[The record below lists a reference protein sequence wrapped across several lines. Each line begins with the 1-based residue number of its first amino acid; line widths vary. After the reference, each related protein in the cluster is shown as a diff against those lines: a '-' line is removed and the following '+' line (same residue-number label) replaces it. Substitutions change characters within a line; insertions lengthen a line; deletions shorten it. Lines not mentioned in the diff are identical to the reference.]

1 MIYEELKSQIA
12 SLQKS
17 GDSFK
22 LGVLRYL
29 ISQVQNKEIELR
41 GQQKQLTDEDVFK
54 VIRKQIKNRKEAIEL
69 YEKNGR
75 KDLLEKE
82 SKELSIYEEFAKMFP
97 FELEPKEGFGPQKQ
111 KS

>member
-1 MIYEELKSQIA
+1 MIYDTIKNQVPE
-12 SLQKS
+12 LQKV

-41 GQQKQLTDEDVFK
+41 GQQKPLTDEDVFK

-69 YEKNGR
+69 YQKGNRSE
-75 KDLLEKE
+75 LVEKE
-82 SKELSIYEEFAKMFP
+82 SKELVIYEELAKMFP
-97 FELEPKEGFGPQKQ
+97 FELEPAVKFGPQNHK
-111 KS
+111 